1 MELSEYVIKELIK
14 LFKDYNKGSDWV
26 LLMNKY
32 GSNEVYDDNGLPDIG
47 KANGFRPSKTE
58 YLIHWF
64 HKLNNS
70 KLLQELIKE
79 IVCGHIDDI
88 ENVNTLLRRDGLEI
102 ASIDGDLVIVGNIVE
117 EPVVK
122 NEAHFKN
129 IEARVISAL
138 ANAEVS
144 IWIAMAWFTNER
156 IYTKLKEKQL
166 DGVDIRMIIY
176 YDGIN
181 KKHGVNVKEFN
192 TTFVKRA
199 ARGGIMHDK
208 FCVIDT
214 YAVIT
219 GSYNWSDNAEF
230 KNDENIK
237 VSLDRELALEFS
249 KEFKRLKKECKI
261 IFPDKID

>member
-1 MELSEYVIKELIK
+1 MELSEYVIKELAK
-14 LFKDYNKGSDWV
+14 LFKNYNNGSDWV

-32 GSNEVYDDNGLPDIG
+32 GSNEVYDGKGLPDIG
-47 KANGFRPSKTE
+47 KANGYRPSKTE
-58 YLIHWF
+58 YLIHWLR
-64 HKLNNS
+64 KLNNS

-79 IVCGHIDDI
+79 IVCEHLDDI
-88 ENVNTLLRRDGLEI
+88 ENVNTLLKRDGLEI
-102 ASIDGDLVIVGNIVE
+102 ANIDGNLLIVGNIVE
-117 EPVVK
+117 DPVVK
-122 NEAHFKN
+122 NEAHFKD
-129 IEARVISAL
+129 IEAGVISAL
-138 ANAEVS
+138 EKAEVS

-156 IYTKLKEKQL
+156 IYAKLKEKQL
-166 DGVDIRMIIY
+166 DSVDIQIVIY
-176 YDGIN
+176 YDEIN

-230 KNDENIK
+230 KNDENIE
-237 VSLDRELALEFS
+237 VSFDRELALEFS
-249 KEFKRLKKECKI
+249 KEFKRLKKECI
-261 IFPDKID
+261 IILPDKID

>member
-1 MELSEYVIKELIK
+1 MELSEYVIKELAK
-14 LFKDYNKGSDWV
+14 LFKNYNNGSDWV

-32 GSNEVYDDNGLPDIG
+32 GSNEVYDDKGLPDIG
-47 KANGFRPSKTE
+47 KANGLRPSKTE
-58 YLIHWF
+58 YLTYWF
-64 HKLNNS
+64 HKLNNT
-70 KLLQELIKE
+70 KLLQELITE
-79 IVCGHIDDI
+79 IICEHLDDI
-88 ENVNTLLRRDGLEI
+88 EDVNTFLKRDSLEV
-102 ASIDGDLVIVGNIVE
+102 ANIDGAPFIVGNIVE
-117 EPVVK
+117 EQVVK

-138 ANAEVS
+138 ENAEVS

-156 IYTKLKEKQL
+156 IYAKLKEKQL

-199 ARGGIMHDK
+199 VRGGIMHDK
-208 FCVIDT
+208 FCIIDT

-230 KNDENIK
+230 KNDENIE

-249 KEFKRLKKECKI
+249 KEFKRLKKECNI
-261 IFPDKID
+261 ILPDKID